1 MRTEIMV
8 AVAAVVATVAPL
20 FAAQNFERDEGWVL
34 YTNPNAALSS
44 GAVVD
49 IGGRYGIAKVDI
61 ASNATGVVSTRGVW
75 VLTLATN
82 QVISVGDKLYWDS
95 SASQA
100 TETAT
105 ADKFLGLAVTAVTT
119 VASTGKVKIDINS
132 PLRAVVA
139 GVDTAAYDADLAAI
153 AALAKTA
160 NNFLM
165 GNGTAWTLVTPAN
178 ARTGLGLGTMA
189 LIATNA
195 ATITGGYIS
204 GITDLAVAD
213 GGTGA
218 SSASAARS
226 NLGCGTMAITA
237 TNAATITGGYV
248 VGITDIAVAD
258 GGTGASSA
266 AAARN
271 NLGCG
276 SMAITA
282 TNAATITGGYVV
294 GITDLAVADGGTGA
308 SDAATARNNLGIG
321 SCGTQGTNAVLLTGG
336 TIAGTT
342 ITGGSVGGATLAP
355 QAISITGIATNTIT
369 GNVVVWT
376 PTGVCTSYLANP
388 GSVKV
393 PVWMYSDGASVIIR
407 DTGNVKAAGDITIG
421 ADDAVSLVPISAS
434 VWVQGSAV
442 VNN

>member
-49 IGGRYGIAKVDI
+49 IGGRYGIAQVDI

-82 QVISVGDKLYWDS
+82 QTISVGDKLYWDA

-105 ADKFLGLAVTAVTT
+105 ADKFLGLAVEAVTT
-119 VASTGKVKIDINS
+119 VASTGKVKIDMNS

-139 GVDTAAYDADLAAI
+139 GVDTAAYDADLATI
-153 AALAKTA
+153 AGLAKTA
-160 NNFLM
+160 NNMLVA
-165 GNGTAWTLVTPAN
+165 NGSAWTLAAPATT
-178 ARTGLGLGTMA
+178 RTALGLGSIA
-189 LIATNA
+189 LQASNSVNIIGGAIA
-195 ATITGGYIS
+195 

-218 SSASAARS
+218 STAANARS
-226 NLGCGTMAITA
+226 NLGVGSLGMQASNAVNIIGGAIAGITDLAVADGGTGASTASTARSNLGLGSMAITG

-258 GGTGASSA
+258 GGTGAS
-266 AAARN
+266 
-271 NLGCG
+271 
-276 SMAITA
+276 
-282 TNAATITGGYVV
+282 
-294 GITDLAVADGGTGA
+294 
-308 SDAATARNNLGIG
+308 DAATARSNLGIT
-321 SCGTQGTNAVLLTGG
+321 SLATQATNAV
-336 TIAGTT
+336 A
-342 ITGGSVGGATLAP
+342 ITGGSITVPYYSVTP
-355 QAISITGIATNTIT
+355 QSITAAGVTTQTVTSA
-369 GNVVVWT
+369 VVVYN
-376 PTGVCTSYLANP
+376 PTGAITNYFAAPTDTRL
-388 GSVKV
+388 
-393 PVWMYSDGASVIIR
+393 PV
-407 DTGNVKAAGDITIG
+407 T
-421 ADDAVSLVPISAS
+421 LVNISAHS
-434 VWVQGSAV
+434 VVLLDAGNLELSGDLTLGQHDTVMLIPANSKFYQAAAV